1 MRKNKYSVECADKS
15 SVIRSR
21 HCGGGK
27 HLKNKPGRVCFFPC
41 CPTDILHYSIQN
53 TIFLMLTFFF
63 FCMLMFNKS
72 PWLSVGTIIRYPQ
85 REIEKLIILSVL
97 YFSDPLEIALR
108 AVASPLSPSKHNQS
122 AARDVACAT
131 DTIASIQ

>member
-1 MRKNKYSVECADKS
+1 
-15 SVIRSR
+15 
-21 HCGGGK
+21 
-27 HLKNKPGRVCFFPC
+27 
-41 CPTDILHYSIQN
+41 
-53 TIFLMLTFFF
+53 
-63 FCMLMFNKS
+63 MLMFNKS

-108 AVASPLSPSKHNQS
+108 AVASPLSPSKHNQP

-131 DTIASIQ
+131 DTIASI